1 MVRFI
6 PFSGGVRPFS
16 SAVQAGNTLYVS
28 GQVGIDRSTNTY
40 PASIEEQTELAIH
53 NLQQLLEESGYNL
66 SDVVKMTVL
75 LVNGT
80 DLPAFNI
87 VYSRHFS
94 TQPPARTLSVVKAL
108 AGAAIVELD
117 AIAYH
122 E

>member
-28 GQVGIDRSTNTY
+28 GQVGIDRSTQTY
-40 PASIEEQTELAIH
+40 PDGIEGQTEQAIR
-53 NLQQLLEESGYNL
+53 NLRQLLEANGYAL

-75 LVNGT
+75 LVDGA
-80 DLPAFNI
+80 DLAAFNA
-87 VYSRHFS
+87 VYSRYFAA
-94 TQPPARTLSVVKAL
+94 QPPARTLSVVKAL
-108 AGAAIVELD
+108 AGPALVELD
-117 AIAYH
+117 AIAYR